1 MTDDAPHARIDAGM
15 ELSIFLAKVLGLY
28 LVIVPLA
35 VLVNRKHLPRLVE
48 EFSTNIGLNILA
60 SIFAL
65 VLGLLV
71 VVSHNI
77 WTADW
82 RVIITILGWLTLAK
96 GVVRLLFLEQVQKLA
111 RISLKLWFLVLFV
124 LVGLYLSYVGFSTPM
139 RTQ

>member
-1 MTDDAPHARIDAGM
+1 M

-28 LVIVPLA
+28 LVIVSLA
-35 VLVNRKHLPRLVE
+35 VLVNRKRLPRLVE
-48 EFSTNIGLNILA
+48 EFSTNIGLNFLA

-65 VLGLLV
+65 VLGLLL

-96 GVVRLLFLEQVQKLA
+96 GVVRFFFLEQVQKLA
-111 RISLKLWFLVLFV
+111 RISLKPWFLVLFV

>member
-1 MTDDAPHARIDAGM
+1 M
-15 ELSIFLAKVLGLY
+15 ELSIFLAKILGLY

-48 EFSTNIGLNILA
+48 EFSTNLGLNILA

-65 VLGLLV
+65 VLGLLLV
-71 VVSHNI
+71 ISHNV

-96 GVVRLLFLEQVQKLA
+96 GVVRLFFLEQVQKLS
-111 RISLKLWFLVLFV
+111 RISLKPWWAVVLVLFL
-124 LVGLYLSYVGFSTPM
+124 LVGLYLSYVGFSTPIP
-139 RTQ
+139 TP

>member
-1 MTDDAPHARIDAGM
+1 M

-35 VLVNRKHLPRLVE
+35 VLVNRKHLSRLVE
-48 EFSTNIGLNILA
+48 EFSTNLGLNILA

-65 VLGLLV
+65 VLGLLL
-71 VVSHNI
+71 VVSHNV

-96 GVVRLLFLEQVQKLA
+96 GVVRLFFLKQVQKLS
-111 RISLKLWFLVLFV
+111 RISLKPWWAVVLVLFL
-124 LVGLYLSYVGFSTPM
+124 LVGLYLSYVGFSTPIL
-139 RTQ
+139 TP

>member
-1 MTDDAPHARIDAGM
+1 M

-48 EFSTNIGLNILA
+48 EFSTNLGLNILA
-60 SIFAL
+60 SFFAL
-65 VLGLLV
+65 VLGLLL
-71 VVSHNI
+71 VVSHNV

-96 GVVRLLFLEQVQKLA
+96 GVVRLLFLEQVQKLS
-111 RISLKLWFLVLFV
+111 RISLKPWYALVLVLFV
-124 LVGLYLSYVGFSTPM
+124 LIGLYLSYVGFSTPIP
-139 RTQ
+139 TP

>member
-1 MTDDAPHARIDAGM
+1 M

-35 VLVNRKHLPRLVE
+35 VLVNRKRLPRLVE

-65 VLGLLV
+65 VLVLLL
-71 VVSHNI
+71 VVSHNV

-139 RTQ
+139 PTP

>member
-1 MTDDAPHARIDAGM
+1 M

-48 EFSTNIGLNILA
+48 EFSTNVGLNILA

-65 VLGLLV
+65 VLGLLL
-71 VVSHNI
+71 VVSHNV

-82 RVIITILGWLTLAK
+82 RVLVTILGWLTLAK
-96 GVVRLLFLEQVQKLA
+96 GVVRLLFLERMQKLSA
-111 RISLKLWFLVLFV
+111 LSLKPWWAVVLVLFV

>member
-1 MTDDAPHARIDAGM
+1 M

-48 EFSTNIGLNILA
+48 EFSTNVGLNILA

-65 VLGLLV
+65 VLGLLL
-71 VVSHNI
+71 VVSHNV

-82 RVIITILGWLTLAK
+82 RVLVTILGWLTLAK
-96 GVVRLLFLEQVQKLA
+96 GVVRLLFLERMQKLSA
-111 RISLKLWFLVLFV
+111 LSLKPWWAVVLVLLV

>member
-1 MTDDAPHARIDAGM
+1 M

-48 EFSTNIGLNILA
+48 EFSTNVGLNILA

-65 VLGLLV
+65 VLGLLL
-71 VVSHNI
+71 VVSHNV

-82 RVIITILGWLTLAK
+82 RVLVTILGWLTLAK
-96 GVVRLLFLEQVQKLA
+96 GVVRLLFLEQMQKLSA
-111 RISLKLWFLVLFV
+111 LSLKPWWAVVLVLFV

>member
-1 MTDDAPHARIDAGM
+1 M

-48 EFSTNIGLNILA
+48 EFSTNVGLNILA

-65 VLGLLV
+65 VLGLLL
-71 VVSHNI
+71 VVSHNV

-82 RVIITILGWLTLAK
+82 RVLVTILGWLTLAK
-96 GVVRLLFLEQVQKLA
+96 GVVRLLFLERMQKLSA
-111 RISLKLWFLVLFV
+111 LSLKKPWWAVVLVLFV

>member
-1 MTDDAPHARIDAGM
+1 M

-35 VLVNRKHLPRLVE
+35 VLVNRKRLPRLVE

-65 VLGLLV
+65 VLGLLL

-96 GVVRLLFLEQVQKLA
+96 GVVRLFFLEQVQKLS
-111 RISLKLWFLVLFV
+111 RISLKPWFLVLFV
-124 LVGLYLSYVGFSTPM
+124 LVGLYLSYIGF
-139 RTQ
+139 RAVLRQNYVAV